1 MKVLVIGGNHFFG
14 IDIVNELIK
23 KGFEVHIMNR
33 GNKSP
38 KYLDQVTTHICDREN
53 RHEFERVAKNNFDLV
68 FDQFCMNEGHALQ
81 SVRVFQGKCGKYV
94 MCSSQSVY
102 GEGGNLKEADF
113 SAENYTFSDELM
125 KNNPYAE
132 NKRRAETVINKSK
145 LKNLIIRPPIVMGET
160 DVTRRLSWHVKKI
173 VEGVPLYF
181 PDFEAKISF
190 VNHIDLANCIV
201 SLGTGEAEGAFN
213 VSSEKPI
220 ELGKLISII
229 ESKVSK
235 KIVLD
240 HDGEHSPYGNT
251 ANWWMN
257 IEKLKSSG
265 CNTREL
271 REWLPDLIDFEVT
284 SICKDNITYSGF

>member
-1 MKVLVIGGNHFFG
+1 MKALVIGGNNFFG

-125 KNNPYAE
+125 KDNPYAE
-132 NKRRAETVINKSK
+132 NKKRAESILLNSTFS
-145 LKNLIIRPPIVMGET
+145 NLLIVRPSIVMGENDPT
-160 DVTRRLSWHVKKI
+160 GRLDWHIQSLMKEKAIHYFSKDVS
-173 VEGVPLYF
+173 
-181 PDFEAKISF
+181 ISF
-190 VNHIDLANCIV
+190 VFAQDLANKIV
-201 SLGTGEAEGAFN
+201 GLGLGKFTGPFNICSGEA
-213 VSSEKPI
+213 
-220 ELGKLISII
+220 ISIGALLSLI
-229 ESKVSK
+229 EDLVGRKHIRAK
-235 KIVLD
+235 DRTKD
-240 HDGEHSPYGNT
+240 NASPYSNSED
-251 ANWWMN
+251 WCMN
-257 IEKLKSSG
+257 IDKLVG
-265 CNTREL
+265 AVGATTDIMD
-271 REWLPDLIDFEVT
+271 WLPTLVKSRVE
-284 SICKDNITYSGF
+284 SLSA